1 MDYYYTTRLGN
12 ISFDVAIK
20 RLTDALAEQGFGV
33 VTELDMKATFKKKL
47 NVDFYNYKI
56 LGACNA
62 NYAFKAL
69 EAEDKIGTMLPCNFI
84 LQENV
89 NGIIEISAVNPLASM
104 QSVKNEFLKEIASEI
119 NDKVKKVIENLE
131 KVD

>member
-12 ISFDVAIK
+12 ITFDQAVN
-20 RLTDALAEQGFGV
+20 RVTEALAKEGFGV
-33 VTELDMKATFKKKL
+33 ATEMDMKATFKNKL

-56 LGACNA
+56 LGACNPLFA
-62 NYAFKAL
+62 YKAL

-104 QSVKNEFLKEIASEI
+104 QSVKNEFLKGIASEI
-119 NDKVKKVIENLE
+119 NEKVKNVIHSLE
-131 KVD
+131 